1 LFPLSLSQLSLSL
14 VAAAPPR
21 PRFPRQL
28 LARKL
33 PLLKKLLATKLL
45 KALQRKLRLLKRLL
59 RHPKKLL
66 SNLSVSSFHR
76 EAVTMTSSPFFF
88 L

>member
-59 RHPKKLL
+59 R
-66 SNLSVSSFHR
+66 NLSVSSFHR